1 MRSAIF
7 ATLVLLA
14 GCGNYHS
21 RTVVQSYPPG
31 NTGTGGGTY
40 QGQSAFVIDAGSG
53 VYTDPN
59 TFGIT
64 TDGVVWRLAWLGDQY
79 PRSFQ
84 GTITCAS
91 GCPVTYARFANAYP
105 GDSVVINGSQ
115 VTFDAVTNAAT
126 PQYLDLSFPDQPIEY
141 YLTVDGQEAIGAVIF
156 QSYGVRSTT
165 DDMPFY
171 LYSSNSGLKAEGNT
185 QLAPQFIS
193 QLPKGSDKAAMVLP
207 PGQGSSEASS
217 AAAKQ

>member
-31 NTGTGGGTY
+31 NPGTVPNPGP
-40 QGQSAFVIDAGSG
+40 SAFVVDAGSG
-53 VYTDPN
+53 VYTDPD

-79 PRSFQ
+79 PRSFK

-105 GDSVVINGSQ
+105 GDSVVINGNQ
-115 VTFDAVTNAAT
+115 VTFDAVTDAAV
-126 PQYLDLSFPDQPIEY
+126 PQYLDLSFPDQPIVY
-141 YLTVDGQEAIGAVIF
+141 DLFIDGQEAIGAVIF

-165 DDMPFY
+165 DEMPFT
-171 LYSSNSGLKAEGNT
+171 LYSSNAGFKAEDKT
-185 QLAPQFIS
+185 KLAPQFIS
-193 QLPKGSDKAAMVLP
+193 QLPKGSDKATMVLP
-207 PGQGSSEASS
+207 PGQGSTEASS